1 MHEIIFTF
9 LIDYK
14 LS

>member
-9 LIDYK
+9 LID
-14 LS
+14 